1 MDCSK
6 CQGVGYV
13 LSVETIVC
21 GACDGTGRLLD
32 SICICCNGAG
42 KQMVEINVVCD
53 ICDGTR
59 AAKPLVSATLA
70 RIYLNGNEHC
80 KNLLTEG

>member
-13 LSVETIVC
+13 LSVETIFC
-21 GACDGTGRLLD
+21 PACESTGKVLD

-42 KQMVEINVVCD
+42 KQMVEIKVVCD
-53 ICDGTR
+53 ICDGKR
-59 AAKPLVSATLA
+59 AMKPLVNATVA
-70 RIYLNGNEHC
+70 RLYLNGHDHMNARTC
-80 KNLLTEG
+80 